1 MGLRRLVR
9 TFLATLAATIGLLL
23 GGAAPAALAAPCD
36 VPITN
41 PVACENTKPGTPA
54 SEWDVSGA
62 GSTNIQG
69 FATDISVDQGG
80 TVSFKV
86 DTPASAYRIDI
97 YRMGYYGGSGA
108 RKRRDRAARRACCRR
123 TSRTARRPRPPA

>member
-1 MGLRRLVR
+1 MGRPRLRL
-9 TFLATLAATIGLLL
+9 TLLATATAAVISLA
-23 GGAAPAALAAPCD
+23 GGASPALAAPCD

-41 PVACENTKPGTPA
+41 PVACENTKPGNPA

-62 GSTNIQG
+62 GSASIQG

-86 DTPASAYRIDI
+86 DTPATAYRIDI

-108 RKRRDRAARRACCRR
+108 RRVATVRPTVLLPQNQPNCVTPAA
-123 TSRTARRPRPPA
+123 TGLS

>member
-41 PVACENTKPGTPA
+41 PIACENTKPGNPA

-69 FATDISVDQGG
+69 FATDISVDQGE

-86 DTPASAYRIDI
+86 DTPATAYRIDI

-108 RKRRDRAARRACCRR
+108 RKGRDRAARRPA
-123 TSRTARRPRPPA
+123 AAEPAELHHRPRPPA